1 MAWHSCSSICRD
13 TATKRIYQLK
23 LQCGL
28 QSEPKS
34 KISSEKSKK
43 NFFMKLTQNL
53 LKRIV
58 HPFFLKK
65 KHFFEKKIQLGWDLE
80 KFRKIEF
87 FLLLNSTQNVLK
99 RTVNLFF

>member
-1 MAWHSCSSICRD
+1 M
-13 TATKRIYQLK
+13 K

-43 NFFMKLTQNL
+43 FFLMKLTQNL

-65 KHFFEKKIQLGWDLE
+65 NILLKKQFQLGWDLE

-99 RTVNLFF
+99 RTVKAIFLKK